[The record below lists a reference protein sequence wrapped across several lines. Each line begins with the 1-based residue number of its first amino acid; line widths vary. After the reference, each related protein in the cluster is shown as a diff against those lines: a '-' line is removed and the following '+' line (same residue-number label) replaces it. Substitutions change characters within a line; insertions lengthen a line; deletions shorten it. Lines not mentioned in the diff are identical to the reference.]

1 MATATKKAASSG
13 RRNFLK
19 AAAGAALSITF
30 PVLAKG
36 ESQRGL
42 ILTPQGTPDYF
53 LVLLPGCLERATHE
67 EALAWAK
74 KQGGEL
80 PDRRDGAL
88 LYANNA
94 DGAIAKEWHWLK
106 DLLAGDPDCAWGQFF
121 DYGCQGWG
129 GRGSQYRAV
138 AVRRVS
144 IK

>member
-1 MATATKKAASSG
+1 MGTAKKATSSG

-19 AAAGAALSITF
+19 AAATASLSITF
-30 PVLAKG
+30 PALAKG
-36 ESQRGL
+36 ESHRGL

-53 LVLLPGCLERATHE
+53 LVLLPGCLERATHD

-94 DGAIAKEWHWLK
+94 DGAIKPLWHWLK
-106 DLLAGDPDCAWGQFF
+106 DLHAGDPDCAWCQNF
-121 DYGCQGWG
+121 DYGSQNWG
-129 GRGSQYRAV
+129 YRSYNGRAV
-138 AVRRVS
+138 AVRRVP